1 MCTFRKLS
9 KTGIN
14 LLIGARQEWF
24 FSASIHMNFLC
35 LRYPFEK
42 KGSRELLQL
51 YILLINT

>member
-14 LLIGARQEWF
+14 LLIDVRQEFF
-24 FSASIHMNFLC
+24 FSASIHMNFLFTITV
-35 LRYPFEK
+35 RK
-42 KGSRELLQL
+42 KGYRELLQL